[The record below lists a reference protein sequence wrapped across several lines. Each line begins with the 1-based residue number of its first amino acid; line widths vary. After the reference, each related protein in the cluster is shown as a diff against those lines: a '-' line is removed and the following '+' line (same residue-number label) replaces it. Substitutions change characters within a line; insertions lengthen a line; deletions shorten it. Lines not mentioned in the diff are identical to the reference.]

1 MPSCL
6 NSVFSNSQSRDAA
19 APPSRCASRKAAAA
33 MRHAGRELA
42 RPHHRSSFDRRVASH
57 LGRRCFFLEL
67 RGAAPPRRSAG
78 ASGEPARASSDGP
91 TLPCT
96 TLSFGPTVLLPGRSN
111 VSSGLPSVQS
121 GGATAVAPVPL
132 LRRRQLDPRQVVLR
146 PSLRPRGPLSLAD
159 VRAGRG

>member
-1 MPSCL
+1 LRTVEVPSCL
-6 NSVFSNSQSRDAA
+6 NSVFSNSQSRHAA

-42 RPHHRSSFDRRVASH
+42 RPHHRSSVDRLVASH

-67 RGAAPPRRSAG
+67 RGAAPRRSAA

-96 TLSFGPTVLLPGRSN
+96 ILSFGPTVLLPGRSN
-111 VSSGLPSVQS
+111 VSSGLPIVQS

-132 LRRRQLDPRQVVLR
+132 LVLR

-159 VRAGRG
+159 VRAGHG

>member
-6 NSVFSNSQSRDAA
+6 NSVFSTSQSRDAA

-121 GGATAVAPVPL
+121 GGGDRCCTGAPS
-132 LRRRQLDPRQVVLR
+132 QQVVLR